1 MTPVLRFWLS
11 LAALVIAATV
21 GGALWPTVPGLVGV
35 LLALLVLLPLTLVT
49 ALDLTRQLRQ
59 QPSSAST
66 VAARTAL
73 ALPLGLLA
81 LLSLGLALAT
91 VAFMV
96 DRWDTASARQLWGSA
111 IICALF
117 LGFGVKVLKALWSRR
132 RD

>member
-1 MTPVLRFWLS
+1 MPPVLRFWLS

-21 GGALWPTVPGLVGV
+21 GGALWPTIPGLVGA
-35 LLALLVLLPLTLVT
+35 LLALLALLPLTLVT
-49 ALDLTRQLRQ
+49 ALDLMRQLWQ

-66 VAARTAL
+66 LAARTAL

-96 DRWDTASARQLWGSA
+96 DRWDTAPARHLLGSV

-117 LGFGVKVLKALWSRR
+117 LGFGVKVLKALWSRQ